1 MAEIQNVRK
10 IARIVVEAVTPLAVG
25 TGGNSVMTD
34 AVVAVD
40 YNGLPYIPG
49 TALTGVLRHALEGTI
64 DVDDVFGFVEG
75 EKVLGSR
82 IIVSD
87 AKIVDFNGK
96 VVDGKVRPSPVL
108 MQLYKDCPIR
118 QHVSLNSKGVT
129 EGTGKFDNQ
138 VVYKGTRFCFDVEL
152 MVGQTDAEECFQKI
166 LGVVRNGFRIGG
178 GTRKGYGHLEVKSL
192 WTKEYNTDNDYLEH
206 STHLSVLDESMKF
219 WKYDTEPSDAAY
231 KEIKITPED
240 FVFFGSGFGNENADA
255 SQLIEK
261 YLVWGDDKKA
271 EVKCGF
277 VIPASSVKGAF
288 AHRFIYWYNALSD
301 SYADSQMQ
309 DAGAQAK
316 EILFGSTDKTGLMF
330 FDDIVESVPENRKV
344 FNHVKIDRFT
354 GGAFPGALYNEEAM
368 YLKGHDFMLKY
379 WLDEKSLEARCKDNK
394 DMIMTAIERVIEDI
408 QKGLL
413 PLGGLTNRGH
423 GCFLKVNGVRL

>member
-1 MAEIQNVRK
+1 MVMAEIQNIRK

-25 TGGNSVMTD
+25 TGENSVMTD
-34 AVVAVD
+34 SVVAVD
-40 YNGLPYIPG
+40 HNGLPYIPG

-64 DVDDVFGFVEG
+64 DVDDVFGVVEG

-87 AKIVDFNGK
+87 AKIVDFDGN
-96 VVDGKVRPSPVL
+96 VVDSKVRPSAIL

-118 QHVSLNSKGVT
+118 QHVSLNSKGVR

-138 VVYKGTRFCFDVEL
+138 VVYKGSRFCFDVEL
-152 MVGQTDAEECFQKI
+152 MVGQTDAKECFLKI
-166 LGVVRNGFRIGG
+166 LGAIRRGFRVGG
-178 GTRKGYGHLEVKSL
+178 STRKGYGCLEVKSL

-206 STHLSVLDESMKF
+206 STVLSVSDKSMKS
-219 WKYDTEPSDAAY
+219 WKKDTGPSDSAY

-255 SQLIEK
+255 SQLMEK
-261 YLVWGDDKKA
+261 YIVWGDDNKA
-271 EVKCGF
+271 EVRCGF

-288 AHRFIYWYNALSD
+288 AHRFVYWYNALSG
-301 SYADSQMQ
+301 SYAGSQTQ
-309 DAGAQAK
+309 DAGAQAR
-316 EILFGSTDKTGLMF
+316 EILFGSTEKTGLMF
-330 FDDIVESVPENRKV
+330 FDDIVESVFENRKV

-354 GGAFPGALYNEEAM
+354 GGAFPGALYNEEVM
-368 YLKGHDFMLKY
+368 YLKGHDFILKY
-379 WLDEKSLEARCKDNK
+379 WLDEESLEARCKDNK
-394 DMIMTAIERVIEDI
+394 ETVMKAIELVIRDI
-408 QKGLL
+408 QEGRL

-423 GCFLKVNGVRL
+423 GCFKS